1 MSSSPI
7 SKSAFI
13 KAEQCLKHFY
23 LYKNHP
29 YLRDKFSKEKQ
40 LIFKRGTDVGIFAQ
54 QLFPNGIDVTIG
66 EKRNQE
72 LFAQKTQDLIN
83 EGVTTIYEATFIY
96 DNLLVMVDI
105 LQKHGD
111 NWKAYEVK
119 SSLKITE
126 TYVKDA
132 CFQYFVIKNCLPNL
146 TEFNLL
152 TLNPKYVLE
161 GSLDISQLFRTTS
174 IMRDAVKNIDYFAHK
189 SQIAKLVLEQGKI
202 PDIKIG
208 AHCFQPYTC
217 DFLGTCWKD
226 TQDSS
231 SIFSI
236 GKLSK
241 QALFEF
247 YDNNIKHIDEIDL
260 NTIEKKEIKIQI
272 IAAKT
277 QIEQIEKQPLT
288 TFLSDIKT
296 PVCSLDIEVWMPA
309 IPFYQGTK
317 PFQLI
322 PFLFSMIHEENG
334 SIKKYSYFK
343 PIESDFRKDFLE
355 AIISYTKPFASILMF
370 DKSLEENILN
380 QLVELFPEYGKDI
393 IELKSKIIDLAEPI
407 QKGNYY
413 HPEMKGN
420 FTLKSLAPIVNQTL
434 GFHTLD
440 VQSGISAMY
449 IYESLLLEG
458 NVIEKEN
465 IKQQLIDYCEMD
477 SLITYQL
484 LQFFKNKI

>member
-1 MSSSPI
+1 M
-7 SKSAFI
+7 
-13 KAEQCLKHFY
+13 
-23 LYKNHP
+23 
-29 YLRDKFSKEKQ
+29 
-40 LIFKRGTDVGIFAQ
+40 
-54 QLFPNGIDVTIG
+54 
-66 EKRNQE
+66 
-72 LFAQKTQDLIN
+72 
-83 EGVTTIYEATFIY
+83 
-96 DNLLVMVDI
+96 
-105 LQKHGD
+105 
-111 NWKAYEVK
+111 
-119 SSLKITE
+119 
-126 TYVKDA
+126 
-132 CFQYFVIKNCLPNL
+132 PNL

-217 DFLGTCWKD
+217 DFLGTCWK
-226 TQDSS
+226 SARNLFS

-407 QKGNYY
+407 QKAITIIHNEREFYFEK
-413 HPEMKGN
+413 PCPN
-420 FTLKSLAPIVNQTL
+420 CKSNIR
-434 GFHTLD
+434 
-440 VQSGISAMY
+440 ISY
-449 IYESLLLEG
+449 IRCT
-458 NVIEKEN
+458 IWR
-465 IKQQLIDYCEMD
+465 
-477 SLITYQL
+477 
-484 LQFFKNKI
+484 